1 MYKKL
6 ERKKVFRDP
15 VYGYI
20 NVRYQLISDLIDS
33 KAFQR
38 LRRITHLSGVKMVFH
53 GAEHSRFNHSLGVYN
68 LANKLLDDNDT
79 LNQYFDENQKMILM
93 ISALL
98 HDIGHGPYSHAFE
111 RVFKLSHESYSSEI
125 VLNDPE
131 ISFLLDSAS
140 VGLKENVSSVLLKKG
155 LHPEIEQLISSQI
168 DIDRLDYLM
177 RDAYYTGANYGR
189 LDLDRIVRMLDVKNR
204 NIVYKEG
211 AIHAI
216 ENYLVSRY
224 HMYWQVYYHPVARS
238 YEIML
243 EKIFLRIYDLIEHDK
258 LIDEYTNLIKKVIEN
273 NLTLEEYL
281 ELDDFYVNAFIKKY
295 AHHEDT
301 ILSQLCEAFLN
312 RKLFEYVEFREENV
326 SKIIEVVKR
335 YKDNPYFI
343 EEEVVSQKTY
353 LIKDYDFKA
362 EDILILTKNG
372 TVKPI
377 DKVSPIIKGLISSGI
392 KTERKLYYKHE

>member
-6 ERKKVFRDP
+6 DQKKVFRDP

-53 GAEHSRFNHSLGVYN
+53 GAEHSRFNHSLGVYH
-68 LANKLLDDNDT
+68 LAIKLLDENDT
-79 LNQYFDENQKMILM
+79 LNQYFDEHEKMILM
-93 ISALL
+93 ISALM

-111 RVFKLSHESYSSEI
+111 RVFKLAHETYGANI
-125 VLNDPE
+125 ILNDPE
-131 ISFLLDSAS
+131 ISSLLDNANK
-140 VGLKENVSSVLLKKG
+140 GLKESVSSVLLKTGK
-155 LHPEIEQLISSQI
+155 HPEIEQLVSSQI
-168 DIDRLDYLM
+168 DIDRLDYLT

-189 LDLDRIVRMLDVKNR
+189 LDLDRIIRMMAVKDN

-243 EKIFLRIYDLIEHDK
+243 EKIFLRIYDLIEQNK
-258 LIDEYTNLIKKVIEN
+258 LNDEYTTLIKKVIESN
-273 NLTLEEYL
+273 VTLDAYL

-295 AHHEDT
+295 AHHKDS
-301 ILSQLCEAFLN
+301 ILSELCSSFLD
-312 RKLFEYVEFREENV
+312 RKLFDYLEFKENNLT
-326 SKIIEVVKR
+326 KISEVVKR

-353 LIKDYDFKA
+353 LIKDYDIKA
-362 EDILILTKNG
+362 EDILILTKEQA
-372 TVKPI
+372 VKPI
-377 DKVSPIIKGLISSGI
+377 DEVSPIIKGLVSSGI
-392 KTERKLYYKHE
+392 KTERKLYFKHE

>member
-6 ERKKVFRDP
+6 DQKKVFRDP

-53 GAEHSRFNHSLGVYN
+53 GAEHSRFNHSLGVYH
-68 LANKLLDDNDT
+68 LAIKLLDENDI
-79 LNQYFDENQKMILM
+79 LNQYFDEHEKMILM

-111 RVFKLSHESYSSEI
+111 RVFKLAHEVYGANI
-125 VLNDPE
+125 ILNDPE
-131 ISFLLDSAS
+131 ISSLLDNAHK
-140 VGLKENVSSVLLKKG
+140 GLKESVSSVLLKTGK
-155 LHPEIEQLISSQI
+155 HPEIEQLVSSQI
-168 DIDRLDYLM
+168 DIDRLDYLS

-189 LDLDRIVRMLDVKNR
+189 LDLDRIIRMMAVKDK

-243 EKIFLRIYDLIEHDK
+243 EKIFLRIYDLIEQNQ
-258 LIDEYTNLIKKVIEN
+258 LNDEYTTLIKKVIES
-273 NLTLEEYL
+273 NLTLDAYL

-295 AHHEDT
+295 AHHEDA
-301 ILSQLCEAFLN
+301 ILSELCSSFLN
-312 RKLFEYVEFREENV
+312 RKLFNYLEFSESNLT
-326 SKIIEVVKR
+326 KISEVVKR

-343 EEEVVSQKTY
+343 EEEVVSQKPY
-353 LIKDYDFKA
+353 LIKDYDIKA
-362 EDILILTKNG
+362 EDILILTKEQA
-372 TVKPI
+372 VKPI
-377 DKVSPIIKGLISSGI
+377 DEVSPIIKGLVSSGI
-392 KTERKLYYKHE
+392 KTERKLYFKHE

>member
-68 LANKLLDDNDT
+68 LAIKLLDENDV

-111 RVFKLSHESYSSEI
+111 RVFKLAHEAYGANI
-125 VLNDPE
+125 ILNDPE
-131 ISFLLDSAS
+131 ISSLLDNAHK
-140 VGLKENVSSVLLKKG
+140 GLKESVSSVLLKTGK
-155 LHPEIEQLISSQI
+155 HPEIEQLVSSQI
-168 DIDRLDYLM
+168 DIDRLDYLT

-189 LDLDRIVRMLDVKNR
+189 LDLDRIIRMMDVKDA

-243 EKIFLRIYDLIEHDK
+243 EKIFLRIYDLIEQNK
-258 LIDEYTNLIKKVIEN
+258 LNDEYTTLIKKVIEN
-273 NLTLEEYL
+273 NVTLDEYL
-281 ELDDFYVNAFIKKY
+281 ELDDFYVNAFIKRY
-295 AHHEDT
+295 AHHKDL
-301 ILSQLCEAFLN
+301 ILSELCSSFLN
-312 RKLFEYVEFREENV
+312 RKLFDYVEFTENNLTEI
-326 SKIIEVVKR
+326 SEVVKR

-353 LIKDYDFKA
+353 LIKDYDIKA
-362 EDILILTKNG
+362 EDILILTKQQM
-372 TVKPI
+372 VKRI
-377 DKVSPIIKGLISSGI
+377 DEVSPIIKGLVSSGI
-392 KTERKLYYKHE
+392 KTDRKLYFKHE

>member
-15 VYGYI
+15 VYGHI
-20 NVRYQLISDLIDS
+20 NVKYQLISDLIDS

-68 LANKLLDDNDT
+68 LSIKLLDENDI
-79 LNQYFDENQKMILM
+79 LDQYFDENQKMILM

-111 RVFKLSHESYSSEI
+111 RVFKLDHEAYGANI
-125 VLNDPE
+125 ILNDPE
-131 ISFLLDSAS
+131 ISGLLDNAS
-140 VGLKENVSSVLLKKG
+140 KGLKESVSSVLLKTGK
-155 LHPEIEQLISSQI
+155 HPEIEQLVSSQI
-168 DIDRLDYLM
+168 DIDRLDYLA

-189 LDLDRIVRMLDVKNR
+189 LDLDRIIRMMDVKDA

-243 EKIFLRIYDLIEHDK
+243 EKIFLRIYDLIEQHK
-258 LIDEYTNLIKKVIEN
+258 LNDEYTTLIKKVIEN
-273 NLTLEEYL
+273 NVTLDEYL

-295 AHHEDT
+295 AHHEDS
-301 ILSQLCEAFLN
+301 ILSELCSSFLN
-312 RKLFEYVEFREENV
+312 RKLFDYVEFTENNLT
-326 SKIIEVVKR
+326 KISEIVQK

-353 LIKDYDFKA
+353 LIKDYDIKA
-362 EDILILTKNG
+362 EDILILTKQQI
-372 TVKPI
+372 VKRI
-377 DKVSPIIKGLISSGI
+377 DEVSPIIKGLISSGI
-392 KTERKLYYKHE
+392 KTERKLYFKHE

>member
-6 ERKKVFRDP
+6 DQKKVFRDP

-53 GAEHSRFNHSLGVYN
+53 GAEHSRFNHSLGVYH
-68 LANKLLDDNDT
+68 LAIKLLDENDI
-79 LNQYFDENQKMILM
+79 LNQYFDEHEKMILM

-111 RVFKLSHESYSSEI
+111 RVFKLAHEVYGANI
-125 VLNDPE
+125 ILNDPE
-131 ISFLLDSAS
+131 ISSLLDNAHQ
-140 VGLKENVSSVLLKKG
+140 GLKESVSSVLLKTGK
-155 LHPEIEQLISSQI
+155 HPEIEQLVSSQI
-168 DIDRLDYLM
+168 DIDRLDYLS

-189 LDLDRIVRMLDVKNR
+189 LDLDRIIRMMAVKDK

-243 EKIFLRIYDLIEHDK
+243 EKIFLRIYDLIEQHK
-258 LIDEYTNLIKKVIEN
+258 LNDEYTTLIKKVIEN
-273 NLTLEEYL
+273 NVTLDEYL

-295 AHHEDT
+295 AHHEDS
-301 ILSQLCEAFLN
+301 ILSELCSSFLN
-312 RKLFEYVEFREENV
+312 RKLFDYVEFTENNLT
-326 SKIIEVVKR
+326 KISEIVQK

-353 LIKDYDFKA
+353 LIKDYDIKA
-362 EDILILTKNG
+362 EDILILTKQQI
-372 TVKPI
+372 VKRI
-377 DKVSPIIKGLISSGI
+377 DEVSPIIKGLISSGI
-392 KTERKLYYKHE
+392 KTERKLYFKHE